1 MPGTKGEGIGLGLY
15 ISREIVAAHGGQMGV
30 ESEPGH
36 GSRFWFTLRVP
47 SMPPR
52 VRTVSG

>member
-30 ESEPGH
+30 DSEPGH

-47 SMPPR
+47 SLPPPR
-52 VRTVSG
+52 V